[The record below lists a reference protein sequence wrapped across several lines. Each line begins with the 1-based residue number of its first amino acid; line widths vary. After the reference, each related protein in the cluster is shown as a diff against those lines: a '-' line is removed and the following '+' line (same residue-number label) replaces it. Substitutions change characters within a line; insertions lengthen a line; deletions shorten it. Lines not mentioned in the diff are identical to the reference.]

1 MIIMGKYTLST
12 STYAELNEA
21 FYNKKERGFNLNANN
36 KPLSLLSVPNG
47 NGGHTQFFVHM
58 KSAPN
63 QHDYQAV
70 LVEKAGPNMT
80 HTGEFVIINRGSES
94 WKDWTGNFQALL
106 KNEHP
111 QTALVKEF
119 AKEAQGKIEWVKQ
132 KYNIKEHSITNTG
145 HSLGGFEAHI
155 GHLVNHGKVVAFNAL
170 NPAFSNEW
178 KHNLIENHIMALDI
192 ASSAHKDKMPGTIH
206 TYVTENDNRI
216 LNANGYGNFMPNR
229 PILLVSDDVAF
240 NHLSHSN
247 SYFAGEH
254 SVLRDPQAKVRANEL
269 KEKINEWRRG

>member
-1 MIIMGKYTLST
+1 MDKYTLST

-21 FYNKKERGFNLNANN
+21 FYKRERDFSLDSDR
-36 KPLSLLSVPNG
+36 PLLSVPNG

-80 HTGEFVIINRGSES
+80 HIGEFVIINRGSES

-178 KHNLIENHIMALDI
+178 KRNLNKVNNNLIENHIMALDI

-206 TYVTENDNRI
+206 TYATENDNRI
-216 LNANGYGNFMPNR
+216 LNANGYGNFMP
-229 PILLVSDDVAF
+229 
-240 NHLSHSN
+240 
-247 SYFAGEH
+247 
-254 SVLRDPQAKVRANEL
+254 SVQVQS
-269 KEKINEWRRG
+269 GFSV